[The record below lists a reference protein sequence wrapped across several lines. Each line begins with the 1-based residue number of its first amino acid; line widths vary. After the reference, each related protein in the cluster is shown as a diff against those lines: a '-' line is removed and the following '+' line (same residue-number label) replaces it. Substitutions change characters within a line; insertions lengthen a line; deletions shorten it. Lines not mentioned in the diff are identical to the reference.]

1 MEFTVIIAIAVS
13 ILTAVPFFLLV
24 LTLLTG
30 CGPIWWKNCNA
41 KFIRTFKNKKR
52 PFEYTLIDE
61 CVILGALPR
70 TGDHLLELK
79 KKHNVSGIV
88 TLNMSWELIMQPEDV
103 VKAGMESLLISTPDY
118 CAPLLKDC
126 IKGVEFIEK
135 CKANNEGSRVY
146 VHCNAGKGRSTTV
159 VLCYLMKTKG
169 WTSYQAFDY
178 VKEKRPHIANLKAL
192 CETRPQWLAV
202 KQYYKILQQKSHTKR
217 NIRKQQVIP
226 EQQVNNVK
234 EESGN
239 F

>member
-1 MEFTVIIAIAVS
+1 MDIIVIAAITAGTL
-13 ILTAVPFFLLV
+13 IAVPFFLLV

-41 KFIRTFKNKKR
+41 RFIRTFKNKKR
-52 PFEYTLIDE
+52 PFEYTLIDD

-70 TGDHLLELK
+70 TEAHLLELK
-79 KKHNVSGIV
+79 NKHNVSGIV

-103 VKAGMESLLISTPDY
+103 IKAGMESLLISTPDY
-118 CAPLLKDC
+118 CAPLIKDC

-169 WTSYQAFDY
+169 WTIYQAFDD
-178 VKEKRPHIANLKAL
+178 VKDKRPHIANLKAL

-202 KQYYKILQQKSHTKR
+202 KQYYKMLQQKTCVKKTS
-217 NIRKQQVIP
+217 RKQKVIP
-226 EQQVNNVK
+226 EQ
-234 EESGN
+234 
-239 F
+239 